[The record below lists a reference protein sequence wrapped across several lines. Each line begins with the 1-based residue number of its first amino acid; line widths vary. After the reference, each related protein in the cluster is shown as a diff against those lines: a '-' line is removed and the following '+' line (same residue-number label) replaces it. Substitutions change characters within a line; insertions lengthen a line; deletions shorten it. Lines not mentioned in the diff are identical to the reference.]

1 MKHLFRTGLLTVA
14 WLLVLPCLIVLL
26 SAIFPVVP
34 TVRVYLVD
42 IVPNHAPWLLIWS
55 LLGLSAAV
63 LAHRR
68 KEALSSRA
76 PMAAGT
82 IAVLLAAGVTAH
94 LSYVAIQNGARINLV
109 KALSWRHFSESAAP
123 DETHVYSRPGGE
135 ALSLDV
141 YRGRRERP
149 DALTP
154 VVMFIHGGGF
164 SKGSRTFGA
173 ANMRWYANHGWTVIS
188 IDYRLARDDRPTWN
202 LANRDVECALAW
214 TAEHAGALGL
224 DLHRLTISGTS
235 AGGSLAMAA
244 AYAADTGRAD
254 PQCGPHVPHVAA
266 VVMKVPLVDAIGSW
280 NLPRELQPIQQR
292 VLTRY
297 IGGSPTQFPDR
308 YAALNPAR
316 YLKGPLPPTLIISGS
331 DDPLVPPQGA
341 AEFVRAARA
350 SGHDVQRI
358 VFPYS
363 GHEFNTTYGAITN
376 QATQQIV
383 ANFLRAHDGTPTT
396 QR

>member
-1 MKHLFRTGLLTVA
+1 MKNLFRTGLLTIA
-14 WLLVLPCLIVLL
+14 WLLVLSCLIVLL
-26 SAIFPVVP
+26 SAIFPIVP
-34 TVRVYLVD
+34 MVRVYLVD

-68 KEALSSRA
+68 REAFSSRA
-76 PMAAGT
+76 PMAVGT
-82 IAVLLAAGVTAH
+82 IAVLLAAGVTVH
-94 LSYVAIQNGARINLV
+94 LAYVAIHNGARINLV
-109 KALSWRHFSESAAP
+109 KALSWRHFSENAAP
-123 DETHVYSRPGGE
+123 DETHIYSRPGGE

-141 YRGRRERP
+141 YRGRKERP

-154 VVMFIHGGGF
+154 AVMFIHGGGF
-164 SKGSRTFGA
+164 SKGSRSFGA
-173 ANMRWYANHGWTVIS
+173 ANMRWYAKHGWTVIS

-214 TAEHAGALGL
+214 TAEHAKALGI
-224 DLHRLTISGTS
+224 DINRLTISGTS

-244 AYAADTGRAD
+244 AYASDADRAD
-254 PQCGPHVPHVAA
+254 PQCGPNVPHVAA

-280 NLPRELQPIQQR
+280 TLPRELQSVQQR

-297 IGGSPTQFPDR
+297 IGGSPTQFPER
-308 YAALNPAR
+308 YAALNPKR
-316 YLKGPLPPTLIISGS
+316 YLKKPLPPTLIVSAS

-341 AEFVRAARA
+341 SDFVRAAQA
-350 SGHDVQRI
+350 SGHDVQQI
-358 VFPYS
+358 MFPYS